1 MSQVSNMGAA
11 GQKAPKKIKESTGE
25 LMNASEKRYQVLWSV
40 FFILVSIIAIV
51 PILRVISISFS
62 AKDAIIRGDVF
73 VWPVGFNTDAYTK
86 ALKTGNFMG
95 TMGYSVLLM
104 LEAAAINMVMT
115 ILLAFPLSRRNLK
128 LGGVIMTFCV
138 LTMYLNPGT
147 IPTFLNVRDFGLINT
162 VWALLVPGA
171 MSVYNMIIMRT
182 AFRSIDESLY
192 EAARI
197 EGCSEFRIMWQI
209 AVPLTVPTIATL
221 ALFYAVS
228 RWNGI
233 EDQIYYI
240 NSSNLYT
247 VQMTLKQMIESIAI
261 SAEEGSTTQMT
272 PENVKAASI
281 TLSML
286 PMLIVYP
293 FVQRFFTQGIML
305 GAVKG

>member
-1 MSQVSNMGAA
+1 MSNVTATV
-11 GQKAPKKIKESTGE
+11 KKPRKENDASVGVY
-25 LMNASEKRYQVLWSV
+25 NASEKRYQIFWSI
-40 FFILVSIIAIV
+40 FFLLISLIAII

-62 AKDAIIRGDVF
+62 SKDAILRGDVF
-73 VWPVGFNTDAYTK
+73 IWPVGLNTDAYSK

-104 LEAAAINMVMT
+104 LAAAAINMVMT
-115 ILLAFPLSRRNLK
+115 ILLAFPLARRNLK
-128 LGGVIMTFCV
+128 LGGLIMTFCV
-138 LTMYLNPGT
+138 LTMYLSPGT

-162 VWALLVPGA
+162 VWALLIPGA
-171 MSVYNMIIMRT
+171 LSVYNMIIMRT

>member
-1 MSQVSNMGAA
+1 MSNAPAA
-11 GQKAPKKIKESTGE
+11 VKNDKKE
-25 LMNASEKRYQVLWSV
+25 NAGSVGVYNAAEKRYQIGWMI
-40 FFILVSIIAIV
+40 FFLLVSLVAVI
-51 PILRVISISFS
+51 PILRVISISLS
-62 AKDAIIRGDVF
+62 SKDAILKGEVF
-73 VWPVGFNTDAYTK
+73 IWPVGLNTDAYGK

-104 LEAAAINMVMT
+104 LAAAAINMIMT
-115 ILLAFPLSRRNLK
+115 IMMAFPRARRNLK
-128 LGGVIMTFCV
+128 MGGAIMTFCV

-162 VWALLVPGA
+162 IWALLIPGA

-197 EGCSEFRIMWQI
+197 EGCSEIRIMWQI

>member
-1 MSQVSNMGAA
+1 MSQVSNMGA
-11 GQKAPKKIKESTGE
+11 APKKIKESTGE

-40 FFILVSIIAIV
+40 FFILVSIIAII
-51 PILRVISISFS
+51 PILRVVSISFS
-62 AKDAIIRGDVF
+62 SKDAILKGEVF
-73 VWPVGFNTDAYTK
+73 VWPVGFNTDAYSK
-86 ALKTGNFMG
+86 ALKTGNFLG
-95 TMGYSVLLM
+95 TLGYSVLLM

-115 ILLAFPLSRRNLK
+115 ILMAFPLSRRNLK
-128 LGGVIMTFCV
+128 LGGAIMTFCV

-147 IPTFLNVRDFGLINT
+147 IPTFLNVRDFGMINT
-162 VWALLVPGA
+162 IWALLVPGA

-233 EDQIYYI
+233 EAQIYYI

>member
-1 MSQVSNMGAA
+1 MSQVKQAA
-11 GQKAPKKIKESTGE
+11 SGRAPKRMKESTGE
-25 LMNASEKRYQVLWSV
+25 ILNAAGKRYQVLWSV
-40 FFILVSIIAIV
+40 FFILISVIAII
-51 PILRVISISFS
+51 PILRVISVSFS
-62 AKDAIIRGDVF
+62 SRDAIVRGEVF
-73 VWPVGFNTDAYTK
+73 VLPVGFNTDAYTK
-86 ALKTGNFMG
+86 ALKTGNFLG

-115 ILLAFPLSRRNLK
+115 ILMAFPLARRNLK
-128 LGGVIMTFCV
+128 LGSAIMTFCV

-162 VWALLVPGA
+162 IWALLVPGA

-192 EAARI
+192 EA

-261 SAEEGSTTQMT
+261 SAEEGSNTQMT
-272 PENVKAASI
+272 ENVKAASI

>member
-1 MSQVSNMGAA
+1 MSQVKSISAP
-11 GQKAPKKIKESTGE
+11 GQAPKKMKESTG
-25 LMNASEKRYQVLWSV
+25 KRYQFFWAT
-40 FFILVSIIAIV
+40 FFILISIIAII

-62 AKDAIIRGDVF
+62 SRDAIVRGDVF
-73 VWPVGFNTDAYTK
+73 IFPVGFNTDAYTK
-86 ALKTGNFMG
+86 ALKTGNFLG

-115 ILLAFPLSRRNLK
+115 ILMAFPLSRRNLK
-128 LGGVIMTFCV
+128 LGSVIMTFCV

-162 VWALLVPGA
+162 IWALLVPGA

-197 EGCSEFRIMWQI
+197 EGCTEFRIMWQI

-240 NSSNLYT
+240 NSSSLYT

>member
-1 MSQVSNMGAA
+1 MSNRNIAT
-11 GQKAPKKIKESTGE
+11 APKEIKATGSE
-25 LMNASEKRYQVLWSV
+25 LSNASNRAYQVGWGIV
-40 FFILVSIIAIV
+40 FILISLIAII

-62 AKDAIIRGDVF
+62 AKDAILRGDVF

-86 ALKTGNFMG
+86 ALKTGNFLG
-95 TMGYSVLLM
+95 TMGYSVRLM
-104 LEAAAINMVMT
+104 IEAAAINMVMT
-115 ILLAFPLSRRNLK
+115 ILLAFPLARRSLK
-128 LGGVIMTFCV
+128 LGGIIMTFCV
-138 LTMYLNPGT
+138 ITMYLNPGT

-171 MSVYNMIIMRT
+171 LSVYNMIIMRT

-240 NSSNLYT
+240 NTSSLYT

>member
-1 MSQVSNMGAA
+1 MSNVAS
-11 GQKAPKKIKESTGE
+11 KKVVDNTSGSGVY
-25 LMNASEKRYQVLWSV
+25 NASEKRYQVLWSI
-40 FFILVSIIAIV
+40 FFIIVSIIAII
-51 PILRVISISFS
+51 PILRVISISLS
-62 AKDAIIRGDVF
+62 SKDAILKGQVF
-73 VWPVGFNTDAYTK
+73 IWPVGLNTDAYTK

-95 TMGYSVLLM
+95 TMGYSVMLM
-104 LEAAAINMVMT
+104 IAAAAINMVMT
-115 ILLAFPLSRRNLK
+115 ILMAFPLARRNLR
-128 LGGVIMTFCV
+128 LGSAIMTFCV

-162 VWALLVPGA
+162 VWALLIPGA

-182 AFRSIDESLY
+182 AFRAIDESLY

-240 NSSNLYT
+240 NASRLYT

>member
-1 MSQVSNMGAA
+1 MSNVAA
-11 GQKAPKKIKESTGE
+11 KKVMDNTSGSGVY
-25 LMNASEKRYQVLWSV
+25 NAAEKRYQVLWSI
-40 FFILVSIIAIV
+40 FFIIVSIIAII
-51 PILRVISISFS
+51 PILRVISISLS
-62 AKDAIIRGDVF
+62 SKDAILKGQVF
-73 VWPVGFNTDAYTK
+73 IWPVGLNTDAYTK
-86 ALKTGNFMG
+86 ALKTGNFVG
-95 TMGYSVLLM
+95 TMGYSVMLM
-104 LEAAAINMVMT
+104 IAAAAINMVMT
-115 ILLAFPLSRRNLK
+115 ILMAFPLARRNLR
-128 LGGVIMTFCV
+128 LGSAIMTFCV

-162 VWALLVPGA
+162 VWALLIPGA

-182 AFRSIDESLY
+182 AFRAIDESLY

-240 NSSNLYT
+240 NASRLYT

>member
-1 MSQVSNMGAA
+1 MSNVAA
-11 GQKAPKKIKESTGE
+11 KKAMDNTSGSGVY
-25 LMNASEKRYQVLWSV
+25 NAAEKRYQVLWSI
-40 FFILVSIIAIV
+40 FFIIVSIIAII
-51 PILRVISISFS
+51 PILRVISISLS
-62 AKDAIIRGDVF
+62 SKDAILKGQVF
-73 VWPVGFNTDAYTK
+73 IWPVGLNTDAYTK

-95 TMGYSVLLM
+95 TMGYSVMLM
-104 LEAAAINMVMT
+104 IAAAAINMVMT
-115 ILLAFPLSRRNLK
+115 ILMAFPLARRNLR
-128 LGGVIMTFCV
+128 LGSAIMTFCV

-162 VWALLVPGA
+162 VWALLIPGA

-182 AFRSIDESLY
+182 AFRAIDESLY

-240 NSSNLYT
+240 NASRLYT

>member
-1 MSQVSNMGAA
+1 MSNVAA
-11 GQKAPKKIKESTGE
+11 KKAMDNTSGSGVY
-25 LMNASEKRYQVLWSV
+25 NAAEKRYQVLWSI
-40 FFILVSIIAIV
+40 FFIIVSIIAII
-51 PILRVISISFS
+51 PILRVISISLS
-62 AKDAIIRGDVF
+62 SKDAILKGQVF
-73 VWPVGFNTDAYTK
+73 IWPVGLNTDAYTK
-86 ALKTGNFMG
+86 ALKTGNFVG
-95 TMGYSVLLM
+95 TMGYSVMLM
-104 LEAAAINMVMT
+104 IAAAAINMVMT
-115 ILLAFPLSRRNLK
+115 ILMAFPLARRNLR
-128 LGGVIMTFCV
+128 LGSAIMTFCV

-147 IPTFLNVRDFGLINT
+147 ILTFLNVRDFGLINT
-162 VWALLVPGA
+162 VWALLIPGA

-182 AFRSIDESLY
+182 AFRAIDESLY

-240 NSSNLYT
+240 NASRLYT

>member
-1 MSQVSNMGAA
+1 MSNVSSVAKAEKKDNGGAIGVYNGA
-11 GQKAPKKIKESTGE
+11 
-25 LMNASEKRYQVLWSV
+25 EKRYQILWSI
-40 FFILVSIIAIV
+40 FFLLVSLIAVI
-51 PILRVISISFS
+51 PILRVVSISFS
-62 AKDAIIRGDVF
+62 SKDAILRGEVF

-95 TMGYSVLLM
+95 TMGYSVMLM
-104 LEAAAINMVMT
+104 LAAASINMVMT
-115 ILLAFPLSRRNLK
+115 ILLAFPLARRNLK
-128 LGGVIMTFCV
+128 LGSAVMTFCV

-162 VWALLVPGA
+162 VWALLIPGA

-240 NSSNLYT
+240 NSSSLYT

-261 SAEEGSTTQMT
+261 SAEEGSNTQMT

-286 PMLIVYP
+286 PMLVVYP

>member
-1 MSQVSNMGAA
+1 MSNTTSVS
-11 GQKAPKKIKESTGE
+11 APKKIKETGSE
-25 LMNASEKRYQVLWSV
+25 LNNAATRAYQIGWSV
-40 FFILVSIIAIV
+40 FFIIVSIIAII

-62 AKDAIIRGDVF
+62 SKDAIIRGQVF
-73 VWPVGFNTDAYTK
+73 VWPVGFNTDAYDK
-86 ALKTGNFMG
+86 ALKTGNFLG
-95 TMGYSVLLM
+95 TMFYSVRLM
-104 LEAAAINMVMT
+104 LEAATINMVMT
-115 ILLAFPLSRRNLK
+115 ILLAFPLARRNLK
-128 LGGVIMTFCV
+128 LGSVLMTFCV

-162 VWALLVPGA
+162 VWALLGPGA
-171 MSVYNMIIMRT
+171 LSVYNMIIMRT

-240 NSSNLYT
+240 NSSGLYT

>member
-1 MSQVSNMGAA
+1 MSNVSSVAKAEKKDNGGAIGVYNGA
-11 GQKAPKKIKESTGE
+11 
-25 LMNASEKRYQVLWSV
+25 EKRYQILWSI
-40 FFILVSIIAIV
+40 FFLLVSLIAVI
-51 PILRVISISFS
+51 PILRVVSISFS
-62 AKDAIIRGDVF
+62 SKDAILRGEVF

-95 TMGYSVLLM
+95 TMGYSVTLM
-104 LEAAAINMVMT
+104 LAAASINMVMT
-115 ILLAFPLSRRNLK
+115 ILLAFPLARRNLK
-128 LGGVIMTFCV
+128 LGSAVMTFCV

-162 VWALLVPGA
+162 VWALLIPGA

-240 NSSNLYT
+240 NTSSLYT

-261 SAEEGSTTQMT
+261 SAEEGSNTQMT

-286 PMLIVYP
+286 PMLVVYP

>member
-1 MSQVSNMGAA
+1 MSNVSSVAKAEKKDNGGAIGVYNGA
-11 GQKAPKKIKESTGE
+11 
-25 LMNASEKRYQVLWSV
+25 EKRYQILWSI
-40 FFILVSIIAIV
+40 FFLLVSLIAVI
-51 PILRVISISFS
+51 PILRVVSISFS
-62 AKDAIIRGDVF
+62 SKDAILRGEVF

-95 TMGYSVLLM
+95 TMGYSVMLM
-104 LEAAAINMVMT
+104 LAAASINMVMT
-115 ILLAFPLSRRNLK
+115 ILLAFPLARRNLK
-128 LGGVIMTFCV
+128 LGSAIMTFCV

-162 VWALLVPGA
+162 VWALLIPGA

-240 NSSNLYT
+240 NTSSLYT

-261 SAEEGSTTQMT
+261 SAEEGSNTQMT

-286 PMLIVYP
+286 PMLVVYP

>member
-1 MSQVSNMGAA
+1 MSNVAA
-11 GQKAPKKIKESTGE
+11 KKAMDNTSGSGVY
-25 LMNASEKRYQVLWSV
+25 NAAEKRYQVLWSI
-40 FFILVSIIAIV
+40 FFIIVSIIAII
-51 PILRVISISFS
+51 PILRVISISLS
-62 AKDAIIRGDVF
+62 SKDAILKGQVF
-73 VWPVGFNTDAYTK
+73 IWPVGLNTDAYTK
-86 ALKTGNFMG
+86 ALKTGNFVG
-95 TMGYSVLLM
+95 TMGYSVMLM
-104 LEAAAINMVMT
+104 IAAAAINMVMT
-115 ILLAFPLSRRNLK
+115 ILMAFPLARRNLR
-128 LGGVIMTFCV
+128 LGSAIMTFCV

-162 VWALLVPGA
+162 VWALLIPGA

-182 AFRSIDESLY
+182 AFRAIDESLY

-240 NSSNLYT
+240 NTSSLYT

>member
-1 MSQVSNMGAA
+1 MSNTTSVS
-11 GQKAPKKIKESTGE
+11 APKKIKETGSE
-25 LMNASEKRYQVLWSV
+25 LNNAATRAYQIGWSV
-40 FFILVSIIAIV
+40 FFIIVSIIAII

-62 AKDAIIRGDVF
+62 SKDAIIRGQVF
-73 VWPVGFNTDAYTK
+73 VWPVGFNTDAYDK
-86 ALKTGNFMG
+86 ALKTGNFLG
-95 TMGYSVLLM
+95 TMFYSVRLM
-104 LEAAAINMVMT
+104 LEAATINMVMT
-115 ILLAFPLSRRNLK
+115 ILLAFPLARRNLK
-128 LGGVIMTFCV
+128 LGSVLMTFCV

-171 MSVYNMIIMRT
+171 LSVYNMIIMRT

-240 NSSNLYT
+240 NSSGLYI
-247 VQMTLKQMIESIAI
+247 VQMTMKQMIESIAI

>member
-1 MSQVSNMGAA
+1 MSNAVVSDRKEKNSSSGVYNGA
-11 GQKAPKKIKESTGE
+11 
-25 LMNASEKRYQVLWSV
+25 EKRYQVLWGIL
-40 FFILVSIIAIV
+40 FILVSIIAIV

-62 AKDAIIRGDVF
+62 SKDAILKGQVL
-73 VWPVGFNTDAYTK
+73 VWPIGFNTDAYAK

-104 LEAAAINMVMT
+104 LGAAAINMVMT
-115 ILLAFPLSRRNLK
+115 ILLAFPLARRNLK
-128 LGGVIMTFCV
+128 LGSVLMTFCV

-147 IPTFLNVRDFGLINT
+147 IPNFLNVRDFGLINT
-162 VWALLVPGA
+162 VWALLIPGA

-240 NSSNLYT
+240 NSSKLYT

>member
-1 MSQVSNMGAA
+1 MSQTAVKTA
-11 GQKAPKKIKESTGE
+11 GPKMDNTSGSGVN
-25 LMNASEKRYQVLWSV
+25 NASEKRYQFFWSL
-40 FFILVSIIAIV
+40 FFILVSIIAII
-51 PILRVISISFS
+51 PILRVISISLS
-62 AKDAIIRGDVF
+62 SKDAIIKGEVF
-73 VWPVGFNTDAYTK
+73 IWPVGLNTDAYSK

-95 TMGYSVLLM
+95 TMGYSVVLM
-104 LEAAAINMVMT
+104 LASAAINMVMT
-115 ILLAFPLSRRNLK
+115 ILMAFPLARRNLR
-128 LGGVIMTFCV
+128 LGSVIMTFCV

-182 AFRSIDESLY
+182 AFRAIDESLY

-197 EGCSEFRIMWQI
+197 EGCSEFRILWQI

-221 ALFYAVS
+221 ALFYAVG

-240 NSSNLYT
+240 NSSSLYT

>member
-1 MSQVSNMGAA
+1 MSNVAA
-11 GQKAPKKIKESTGE
+11 KKAMDNTSGSGVY
-25 LMNASEKRYQVLWSV
+25 NAAEKRFQVLWSI
-40 FFILVSIIAIV
+40 FFIIVSIIAII
-51 PILRVISISFS
+51 PILRVISISLS
-62 AKDAIIRGDVF
+62 SKDAILKGQVF
-73 VWPVGFNTDAYTK
+73 IWPVGLNTDAYTK
-86 ALKTGNFMG
+86 ALKTGNFVG
-95 TMGYSVLLM
+95 TMGYSVMLM
-104 LEAAAINMVMT
+104 IAAAAINMVMT
-115 ILLAFPLSRRNLK
+115 ILMAFPLARRNLR
-128 LGGVIMTFCV
+128 LGSAIMTFCV

-162 VWALLVPGA
+162 VWALLIPGA

-182 AFRSIDESLY
+182 AFRAIDESLY

-240 NSSNLYT
+240 NASRLYT

>member
-1 MSQVSNMGAA
+1 MSNVAVTN
-11 GQKAPKKIKESTGE
+11 KKENISGSGVY
-25 LMNASEKRYQVLWSV
+25 NASEKRYQVLWGI
-40 FFILVSIIAIV
+40 FFIIVSIIAVV

-62 AKDAIIRGDVF
+62 AKDAILKGEVF
-73 VWPVGFNTDAYTK
+73 IWPVGFNTDAYTK

-104 LEAAAINMVMT
+104 LASACLNMVMT
-115 ILLAFPLSRRNLK
+115 ILMAFPLARRNLK
-128 LGGVIMTFCV
+128 LGGALMTFCV
-138 LTMYLNPGT
+138 LTMYLSPGT

-162 VWALLVPGA
+162 VWALLIPGA

-197 EGCSEFRIMWQI
+197 EGSSEFRIMWQI

>member
-1 MSQVSNMGAA
+1 MSQFAA
-11 GQKAPKKIKESTGE
+11 KAPKDNTSGSGVF
-25 LMNASEKRYQVLWSV
+25 NAAEKRYQILWSV
-40 FFILVSIIAIV
+40 FFIVVSIIAIV
-51 PILRVISISFS
+51 PILRVISISLS
-62 AKDAIIRGDVF
+62 SKDAILKGQVF
-73 VWPVGFNTDAYTK
+73 VWPVGLNTDAYSK
-86 ALKTGNFMG
+86 ALKTGNFLG
-95 TMGYSVLLM
+95 TMGYSVMLM
-104 LEAAAINMVMT
+104 IAAAAINMVMT
-115 ILLAFPLSRRNLK
+115 ILLAFPLARRNLR
-128 LGGVIMTFCV
+128 LGGVLMTFCV

-162 VWALLVPGA
+162 VWALLIPGA

-182 AFRSIDESLY
+182 AFRAIDESLY

>member
-1 MSQVSNMGAA
+1 
-11 GQKAPKKIKESTGE
+11 
-25 LMNASEKRYQVLWSV
+25 
-40 FFILVSIIAIV
+40 
-51 PILRVISISFS
+51 
-62 AKDAIIRGDVF
+62 
-73 VWPVGFNTDAYTK
+73 
-86 ALKTGNFMG
+86 
-95 TMGYSVLLM
+95 MGYSVMLM
-104 LEAAAINMVMT
+104 IAAAAINMVMT
-115 ILLAFPLSRRNLK
+115 ILMAFPLARRNLR
-128 LGGVIMTFCV
+128 LGSAIMTFCV
-138 LTMYLNPGT
+138 LTMYLNPST

-162 VWALLVPGA
+162 VWALLIPGA

-182 AFRSIDESLY
+182 AFRAI
-192 EAARI
+192 RI

-240 NSSNLYT
+240 NASRLYT

>member
-1 MSQVSNMGAA
+1 MDNTSGSGVYNAA
-11 GQKAPKKIKESTGE
+11 
-25 LMNASEKRYQVLWSV
+25 EKRYQVLWSI
-40 FFILVSIIAIV
+40 FFIIVSIIAII
-51 PILRVISISFS
+51 PILRVISISLS
-62 AKDAIIRGDVF
+62 SKDAILKGQVF
-73 VWPVGFNTDAYTK
+73 IWPVGLNTDAYTK

-95 TMGYSVLLM
+95 TMGYSVMLM
-104 LEAAAINMVMT
+104 IAAAAINMVMT
-115 ILLAFPLSRRNLK
+115 ILMAFPLARRNLR
-128 LGGVIMTFCV
+128 LGSAIMTFCV

-162 VWALLVPGA
+162 VWALLIPGA

-182 AFRSIDESLY
+182 AFRAIDESLY

-240 NSSNLYT
+240 NASRLYT

>member
-1 MSQVSNMGAA
+1 MSNVAA
-11 GQKAPKKIKESTGE
+11 KKVMDNTSGSGVY
-25 LMNASEKRYQVLWSV
+25 NAAEKRYQVLWSI
-40 FFILVSIIAIV
+40 FFIIVSIIAII
-51 PILRVISISFS
+51 PILRVISISLS
-62 AKDAIIRGDVF
+62 SKDAILKGQVF
-73 VWPVGFNTDAYTK
+73 IWPVGLNTDAYTK

-95 TMGYSVLLM
+95 TMGYSVMLM
-104 LEAAAINMVMT
+104 IAAAAINMVMT
-115 ILLAFPLSRRNLK
+115 ILMAFPLARRNLR
-128 LGGVIMTFCV
+128 LGSAIMTFCV

-162 VWALLVPGA
+162 VWALLIPGA

-182 AFRSIDESLY
+182 AFRAIDESLY

-240 NSSNLYT
+240 NASRLYT

>member
-1 MSQVSNMGAA
+1 MSNVTAA
-11 GQKAPKKIKESTGE
+11 VKKPGKENDASVGVY
-25 LMNASEKRYQVLWSV
+25 NAAEKRYQVFWSI
-40 FFILVSIIAIV
+40 FFLLISLIAII
-51 PILRVISISFS
+51 PILRVVSISFS
-62 AKDAIIRGDVF
+62 SKDAILRGDVF
-73 VWPVGFNTDAYTK
+73 IWPVGLNTDAYAK

-104 LEAAAINMVMT
+104 LGAAAINMVMT
-115 ILLAFPLSRRNLK
+115 ILLAFPLARRNLK
-128 LGGVIMTFCV
+128 LGGLIMTFCV
-138 LTMYLNPGT
+138 LTMYLSPGT

-162 VWALLVPGA
+162 VWALLIPGA
-171 MSVYNMIIMRT
+171 LSVYNMIIMRT

>member
-1 MSQVSNMGAA
+1 MSTAA
-11 GQKAPKKIKESTGE
+11 VKKAPDPKNIKATGSE
-25 LMNASEKRYQVLWSV
+25 LNNAGNRAYQIGWGV
-40 FFILVSIIAIV
+40 FFIIISIIAII
-51 PILRVISISFS
+51 PILRVISISMS
-62 AKDAIIRGDVF
+62 SKDAIMRGEVF
-73 VWPVGFNTDAYTK
+73 VWPVGFNTDAYNK
-86 ALKTGNFMG
+86 ALKTGNFLG
-95 TMGYSVLLM
+95 TMWYSVRLM
-104 LEAAAINMVMT
+104 IEAAAINMVMT
-115 ILLAFPLSRRNLK
+115 ILLAFPLARRNLK
-128 LGGVIMTFCV
+128 LGGTIMTFCV

-171 MSVYNMIIMRT
+171 LSVYNMIIMRT

-197 EGCSEFRIMWQI
+197 EGCTEFRIMWQI

-221 ALFYAVS
+221 VLFYAVS

-293 FVQRFFTQGIML
+293 FVQRFFTQGVML

>member
-1 MSQVSNMGAA
+1 MSNRSMTA
-11 GQKAPKKIKESTGE
+11 APKEIKATGSE
-25 LMNASEKRYQVLWSV
+25 LSNSSNRAYQIGWSIV
-40 FFILVSIIAIV
+40 FIIISIIAII

-62 AKDAIIRGDVF
+62 AKDAILRGDVF

-86 ALKTGNFMG
+86 ALKTGNFLG
-95 TMGYSVLLM
+95 TMGYSVRLM
-104 LEAAAINMVMT
+104 IEAAAINMVMT
-115 ILLAFPLSRRNLK
+115 ILLAFPLARRNLK
-128 LGGVIMTFCV
+128 LGGIIMTFCV
-138 LTMYLNPGT
+138 ITMYLNPGT
-147 IPTFLNVRDFGLINT
+147 IPTFLNVRDFGLVNT
-162 VWALLVPGA
+162 VWALLIPGA

-240 NSSNLYT
+240 NTSSLYT

>member
-1 MSQVSNMGAA
+1 
-11 GQKAPKKIKESTGE
+11 
-25 LMNASEKRYQVLWSV
+25 
-40 FFILVSIIAIV
+40 
-51 PILRVISISFS
+51 
-62 AKDAIIRGDVF
+62 
-73 VWPVGFNTDAYTK
+73 
-86 ALKTGNFMG
+86 
-95 TMGYSVLLM
+95 
-104 LEAAAINMVMT
+104 
-115 ILLAFPLSRRNLK
+115 
-128 LGGVIMTFCV
+128 MTFCV

-182 AFRSIDESLY
+182 AFRAIDESLY

-197 EGCSEFRIMWQI
+197 EGCSEFRILWQI

-221 ALFYAVS
+221 ALFYAVG

-240 NSSNLYT
+240 NSSSLYT

>member
-1 MSQVSNMGAA
+1 MSNVTAA
-11 GQKAPKKIKESTGE
+11 VKKPKKE
-25 LMNASEKRYQVLWSV
+25 NAGSVGVYNAAEKRYQIFWSV
-40 FFILVSIIAIV
+40 FFLLVSLIAII

-62 AKDAIIRGDVF
+62 SKDAILRGDVF
-73 VWPVGFNTDAYTK
+73 VWPVGVNTDAYSK

-95 TMGYSVLLM
+95 TMGYSVMLM
-104 LEAAAINMVMT
+104 LAAASINMVMT
-115 ILLAFPLSRRNLK
+115 ILLAFPLARRNLK
-128 LGGVIMTFCV
+128 LGSLIMTFCV
-138 LTMYLNPGT
+138 LTMYLSPGT

-162 VWALLVPGA
+162 IWALLVPGA
-171 MSVYNMIIMRT
+171 LSVYNMIIMRT

-240 NSSNLYT
+240 NTSSLYT
-247 VQMTLKQMIESIAI
+247 VQMTLKQMIESIQI
-261 SAEEGSTTQMT
+261 SAEEGSTTQLVQD
-272 PENVKAASI
+272 NVKSASI
-281 TLSML
+281 TMSML
-286 PMLIVYP
+286 PMLLVYP
-293 FVQRFFTQGIML
+293 FIQRFFTSGIMI

>member
-1 MSQVSNMGAA
+1 MSNVAS
-11 GQKAPKKIKESTGE
+11 KKVVDNTSGSGVY
-25 LMNASEKRYQVLWSV
+25 NASEKRYQVLWSI
-40 FFILVSIIAIV
+40 FFIIVSIIAIV
-51 PILRVISISFS
+51 PILRVISISLS
-62 AKDAIIRGDVF
+62 SKDAILKGQVF
-73 VWPVGFNTDAYTK
+73 VWPVGINTDAYSK
-86 ALKTGNFMG
+86 ALKTGNFIG
-95 TMGYSVLLM
+95 TMGYSVVLM
-104 LEAAAINMVMT
+104 ISAAAINMVMT
-115 ILLAFPLSRRNLK
+115 ILMAFPLARRNLR
-128 LGGVIMTFCV
+128 LGSVIMTFCV

-162 VWALLVPGA
+162 VWALLIPGA

-182 AFRSIDESLY
+182 AFRAIDESLY

>member
-1 MSQVSNMGAA
+1 MSNVAVR
-11 GQKAPKKIKESTGE
+11 KEGKDNTSGSGVY
-25 LMNASEKRYQVLWSV
+25 NASEKRYQALWSI

-51 PILRVISISFS
+51 PILRVISISLS
-62 AKDAIIRGDVF
+62 SKDAILKGQVF
-73 VWPVGFNTDAYTK
+73 VWPVGLNTDAYTK
-86 ALKTGNFMG
+86 ALKTGNFLG
-95 TMGYSVLLM
+95 TMGYSVMLM
-104 LEAAAINMVMT
+104 IAAAAINMVMT
-115 ILLAFPLSRRNLK
+115 ILLAFPLARRNLR
-128 LGGVIMTFCV
+128 LGSAIMTFCV

-147 IPTFLNVRDFGLINT
+147 IPTFLNVRDFHLINT
-162 VWALLVPGA
+162 IWALLIPGA

-182 AFRSIDESLY
+182 AFRAIDESLY

-247 VQMTLKQMIESIAI
+247 VQMTLKQLIESIAI

>member
-1 MSQVSNMGAA
+1 MSNAPAVIKNDTKDNSSATGVYNAA
-11 GQKAPKKIKESTGE
+11 
-25 LMNASEKRYQVLWSV
+25 EKRYQILWSI
-40 FFILVSIIAIV
+40 FFLIVSIIAII

-62 AKDAIIRGDVF
+62 SKDAILKGDVF
-73 VWPVGFNTDAYTK
+73 VWPVGFNTDAYAK
-86 ALKTGNFMG
+86 ALKTGNFLG
-95 TMGYSVLLM
+95 TMGYSVVLM
-104 LEAAAINMVMT
+104 LSSAAINMVMT
-115 ILLAFPLSRRNLK
+115 ILLAFPLARRSLK
-128 LGGVIMTFCV
+128 LGSAIMTFCV

-171 MSVYNMIIMRT
+171 LSVYNMIIMRT

-192 EAARI
+192 EAAHI

-221 ALFYAVS
+221 ALFYAVG

>member
-1 MSQVSNMGAA
+1 MSTV
-11 GQKAPKKIKESTGE
+11 QKTPAAPKIRETGSE
-25 LMNASEKRYQVLWSV
+25 LHNASTRTYQLAWSL
-40 FFILVSIIAIV
+40 FFIIISIIAII

-62 AKDAIIRGDVF
+62 SKDAIVKGEVF

-86 ALKTGNFMG
+86 ALKTGNFLA
-95 TMGYSVLLM
+95 TMFYSVRLM
-104 LEAAAINMVMT
+104 LYAAAINMVMT
-115 ILLAFPLSRRNLK
+115 ILMAFPLARRNLK
-128 LGGVIMTFCV
+128 LGSLIMTFCV

-162 VWALLVPGA
+162 IWALLVPGA

-261 SAEEGSTTQMT
+261 SAEEGSTPQMT